1 MQATNKAIVIALVN
15 RKGGV
20 GKTTGSAMFG
30 TMLRMLGC
38 HVLDVDNDPQAN
50 LTSVLGYTGYAGPNM
65 YNVLLDEKSLQD
77 VLLKTAI
84 DAATKRFYDPRQSP
98 DVESQPGPILA
109 PITTSASNADFELK
123 SRIDL
128 WIYQMRTALQTV
140 SSLYDY
146 ILIDC
151 GPSLGTLTI
160 NALTAADYVVMPVL
174 PERVV
179 VEGLAELLGVIA
191 TTRRRTNPTLQIAG
205 VFFSMVQNWRAHM
218 DIKEELR
225 TTERK
230 QAMVQVLGP
239 DTPPLHVF
247 ATEIKHNAA
256 LATSTN
262 QRSLLVLDNAQ
273 SPHTKAYW
281 LLLAELLNVVG
292 GVGQAKANQVVANI
306 QAGK

>member
-1 MQATNKAIVIALVN
+1 MQVTNKAMVIAVAN

-20 GKTTGSAMFG
+20 GKTTVSAMMS

-38 HVLDVDNDPQAN
+38 RVLVVDNDPQAN
-50 LTSVLGYTGYAGPNM
+50 LTSMLGYTGYVGPNM
-65 YNVLLDEKSLQD
+65 YKVLLSEIALD
-77 VLLKTAI
+77 VCLLKTAI
-84 DAATKRFYDPRQSP
+84 NKDTKHYYDPRTTHDGEAQA
-98 DVESQPGPILA
+98 GPMLA
-109 PITTSASNADFELK
+109 PITTAASNADFDLRSK
-123 SRIDL
+123 VDL
-128 WIYQMRTALQTV
+128 WVYQMREALQSV
-140 SSLYDY
+140 SSQFDY

-160 NALTAADYVVMPVL
+160 NALTAADYVLMPVL

-179 VEGLAELLGVIA
+179 VEGLADLIGVIA
-191 TTRRRTNPTLQIAG
+191 TTRRRTNPSLQIAG
-205 VFFSMVQNWRAHM
+205 VFFSMVQHWRAHM

-225 TTERK
+225 MPERQK
-230 QAMVQVLGP
+230 AMVQVLGA
-239 DTPPLHVF
+239 DAEPLRVF
-247 ATEIKHNAA
+247 DTEIRHNAA

-292 GVGQAKANQVVANI
+292 GAGQAKANKVAANI
-306 QAGK
+306 QAEV